1 MQNSKMS
8 NEITELLKQVSL
20 AAHDLNNVLSV
31 ANGYPDLLLNL
42 PYDEKRTHFFLEQI
56 KIAMY
61 RASDSTKLLLALG
74 RCAEPDLQ
82 AINLQTLL
90 NQWLN
95 SVHEKINSVHK
106 EVAVIQNSEADS
118 ICVQLSEPVFKQ
130 LLNIILDKFQ
140 ADNDVEKLEISFSL
154 ESCNEVK
161 ISYRFTQ
168 AGAAKPFKIDNSNDF
183 AVYVA
188 GMIIAS
194 LEGRMLFNTKTEN
207 LEIYLKTGVID
218 G

>member
-8 NEITELLKQVSL
+8 KEITDLLKQVSL

-42 PYDEKRTHFFLEQI
+42 PYDEKRIHFFLEQI
-56 KIAMY
+56 KIAMS

-74 RCAEPDLQ
+74 RCAEPDLK
-82 AINLQTLL
+82 ATNLQILL

-95 SVHEKINSVHK
+95 SVHEKIDSVRK
-106 EVAVIQNSEADS
+106 EVAVVQNTEADL

-130 LLNIILDKFQ
+130 LLNIILDKFL
-140 ADNDVEKLEISFSL
+140 ADSDVDKLEISFSL
-154 ESCNEVK
+154 ESRDEVK
-161 ISYRFTQ
+161 ISCRFTQ
-168 AGAAKPFKIDNSNDF
+168 AGAAKPFIIDNSNDF
-183 AVYVA
+183 AIYVA